1 MGKQSIYVLVIALT
15 AMGAVVQEYFPPGAL
30 CAVAK
35 MDRIKAEWYS
45 QELAALHEPS
55 LWQSSRERPDA
66 EAYRFL
72 WLRSFDPPICV
83 RITVNGD
90 GTGSLTSKEG
100 NLHGGTERGKLS
112 RVETKPLSSEQ
123 VKSFLDLV
131 GSVKFW
137 DIRSPIGN
145 LGGVDGSQW
154 IIEGERRGTYKIVDV
169 WSASTT
175 DPIHRLGTMLAFDFA
190 KFQVPSQRIY

>member
-1 MGKQSIYVLVIALT
+1 MS
-15 AMGAVVQEYFPPGAL
+15 QEYFPAGTL
-30 CAVAK
+30 SAVAK

-55 LWQSSRERPDA
+55 LWQSSREHHDT

-72 WLRSFDPPICV
+72 WLRSFDAPICV
-83 RITVNGD
+83 RVTLNRD
-90 GTGSLTSKEG
+90 ESGSLISKEG
-100 NLHGGTERGKLS
+100 TVHGATERGKLTQA
-112 RVETKPLSSEQ
+112 ETKSLSREQ

-137 DIRSPIGN
+137 DMRSPTSE

-154 IIEGERRGTYKIVDV
+154 IMEGEKQGTYKVVDV
-169 WSASTT
+169 WSAPPT
-175 DPIHRLGTMLAFDFA
+175 DPIHRIGAMLAFDFA
-190 KFQVPSQRIY
+190 KLQVPSQKIY